1 MSLLTNNMEPV
12 IKLLRASASDGMGGT
27 ETKEWRDGCGFL
39 AAIVPDVSTEV
50 EVANKKHTK
59 NQYIVITE
67 RGALLR
73 HHDVIRRE
81 RDGKIF
87 RITSDAIET
96 SPKSAALALEKVT
109 AEEWSLA

>member
-1 MSLLTNNMEPV
+1 MSLLTKNMEPV
-12 IKLLRASASDGMGGT
+12 IKLVRASASDGMGGA
-27 ETKEWRDGCGFL
+27 ESKEWRDGDRFL
-39 AAIVPDVSTEV
+39 AAIVSDVSAEV
-50 EVANKKHTK
+50 EVANKKQTK
-59 NQYIVITE
+59 NRYIVITG

-73 HHDVIRRE
+73 YHDVIRRE